1 MAIVA
6 VHKTLAE
13 WEFVNI
19 YVGTLGNWN
28 INNSAIPT
36 IDLYEDPATLDWY
49 VRGWA
54 QGSIGTHLITVR
66 EALFPNNGLDLTIDI
81 TDGNGIYSCECANYP
96 IYIEWLN
103 IAGGRSSATFNL
115 KSVRSVTSGD
125 SKLWTDSAGIERKY
139 SVDGK
144 RWRLT
149 VTVDMALKE
158 VLQLVRSLNTS
169 IQAWTHIGNGYMA
182 EIIVD
187 SGEMVFLNEVEKQ
200 GYTLSFEIAKNIIVQ
215 AQ

>member
-6 VHKTLAE
+6 QTKTLAE

-36 IDLYEDPATLDWY
+36 INLYNDPATLDWY

-54 QGSIGTHLITVR
+54 QGAIGTYLITVR
-66 EALFPNNGLDLTIDI
+66 EALFPTNGLDLTVNI
-81 TDGNGIYSCECANYP
+81 TDGNGIYSCECSNYP

-103 IAGGRSSATFNL
+103 MAGGRSSATFNL
-115 KSVRSVTSGD
+115 KSVRAVTGGD
-125 SKLWTDSAGIERKY
+125 SKLWTDNRGIERKY

-144 RWRLT
+144 RWRVT
-149 VTVDMALKE
+149 VTVDMAIKE

-169 IQAWTHIGNGYMA
+169 IQAWTHIGNGVMA

-187 SGEMVFLNEVEKQ
+187 SGEAVYLNEVDKQ